1 MKGKRK
7 TWFKLWVVYVMGF
20 INTAL
25 MHYSIHLQAIFIIG
39 LLIIYIIRI
48 RYIWSDLKKK
58 SIIFQIG
65 VYIGEIGF
73 MLLNIVFS
81 LANAGPGY
89 IADFRIAFL
98 STLLLLPSAIFHFVS
113 A

>member
-39 LLIIYIIRI
+39 LLIIYNSYKIYMERFE
-48 RYIWSDLKKK
+48 KKEHNISNWCIYWGNWIYVAK
-58 SIIFQIG
+58 YSIFF
-65 VYIGEIGF
+65 GECWTR
-73 MLLNIVFS
+73 L
-81 LANAGPGY
+81 Y
-89 IADFRIAFL
+89 C
-98 STLLLLPSAIFHFVS
+98 
-113 A
+113 